1 MMDIGLG
8 AILSLWQASAGFVL
22 LIACANVGS
31 LLLARG
37 AERQREMAVRLAIG
51 ASRGR
56 VVRELLIESGL
67 LALAAVPAALTVAW
81 FGLKLIVAYMPAK
94 IARFVAGW
102 HSMDVDLRLIGFTS
116 ALAILTA
123 LIFGLIPALQASR
136 PRLSETLKE
145 GGRSATAGGARLR
158 LRRGL
163 VIGEIALALPLLVA
177 AALSVLTVHRFL
189 NGPQGFNPEGV
200 LTMRLLLPAA
210 RYPEGGD
217 RARFASEVVDRL
229 RTVPGVNGAAAI
241 NIMPASD
248 SNSGRSIEID
258 GVPNPDPQNPPSVDY
273 RAATPGVFDALQIP
287 IRAGRGIT
295 DADREDTQP
304 VAVVSESLARRH
316 WPNADPLGKRIK
328 FSTGPWITVVGVSG
342 DHIHGWFNR
351 RNYPTIYRPFRQ
363 APAAGMALI
372 VRTTREP
379 ATLAA
384 DARAAVRGVD
394 PTQPVFELQPM
405 RQTLRERT
413 IGLQYVGAIM
423 FVFGGLALLLA
434 VIGVYGVMASM
445 VTQRT
450 HEIGVRMALGATR
463 RDVLRLTVG
472 QTGKLTAIGVAL
484 GVTLSLALG
493 RLIEAGLLGVASSDA
508 RITAS
513 LAAILVVSALLAGY
527 LPARR
532 AASIDPTVA
541 LRGE

>member
-1 MMDIGLG
+1 
-8 AILSLWQASAGFVL
+8 
-22 LIACANVGS
+22 
-31 LLLARG
+31 
-37 AERQREMAVRLAIG
+37 
-51 ASRGR
+51 
-56 VVRELLIESGL
+56 
-67 LALAAVPAALTVAW
+67 
-81 FGLKLIVAYMPAK
+81 
-94 IARFVAGW
+94 
-102 HSMDVDLRLIGFTS
+102 
-116 ALAILTA
+116 
-123 LIFGLIPALQASR
+123 
-136 PRLSETLKE
+136 
-145 GGRSATAGGARLR
+145 
-158 LRRGL
+158 
-163 VIGEIALALPLLVA
+163 
-177 AALSVLTVHRFL
+177 
-189 NGPQGFNPEGV
+189 
-200 LTMRLLLPAA
+200 
-210 RYPEGGD
+210 
-217 RARFASEVVDRL
+217 
-229 RTVPGVNGAAAI
+229 
-241 NIMPASD
+241 
-248 SNSGRSIEID
+248 
-258 GVPNPDPQNPPSVDY
+258 
-273 RAATPGVFDALQIP
+273 
-287 IRAGRGIT
+287 
-295 DADREDTQP
+295 

-316 WPNADPLGKRIK
+316 WPDADPLGKRIK
-328 FSTGPWITVVGVSG
+328 FSTGPWMTVVGVSG

-351 RNYPTIYRPFRQ
+351 RNYPTLYRPFRQ

-379 ATLAA
+379 ATVAA

-394 PTQPVFELQPM
+394 PSQSVFELQPM

-484 GVTLSLALG
+484 GVSLSLLLG

-508 RITAS
+508 RITAG

-527 LPARR
+527 WPARR

>member
-229 RTVPGVNGAAAI
+229 RTVPGVTGAAAI

-273 RAATPGVFDALQIP
+273 RAATPGVFEALQIP

-384 DARAAVRGVD
+384 DARAAVRAVD
-394 PTQPVFELQPM
+394 PTATRVRAAADAPDAARADDWPAV
-405 RQTLRERT
+405 RRRDHVRLRRPR
-413 IGLQYVGAIM
+413 ACCWRSS
-423 FVFGGLALLLA
+423 AS
-434 VIGVYGVMASM
+434 MASWRPWSRNGRTRSACAWPSAPRA
-445 VTQRT
+445 VTCSGSR
-450 HEIGVRMALGATR
+450 
-463 RDVLRLTVG
+463 
-472 QTGKLTAIGVAL
+472 
-484 GVTLSLALG
+484 
-493 RLIEAGLLGVASSDA
+493 
-508 RITAS
+508 
-513 LAAILVVSALLAGY
+513 SAKPG
-527 LPARR
+527 
-532 AASIDPTVA
+532 
-541 LRGE
+541 G